1 MKNAIIILIHKQPK
15 QVNLFLEQLLK
26 DTDMDIFIHINKL
39 YDSIRSELI
48 EDERIHVSTNNVK
61 ITWGD
66 DNILRAILLMAKE
79 VLDTHVDYSYILV
92 NTGQD
97 LLLRKGIDEF
107 LSKQTKIFIDG
118 HEEDKRRRAYVMYKW
133 PNCYRRLIDNKL
145 NLYKI
150 ARRFRIEFF
159 TLFPILEKK
168 TSFDTSGLKFYYNE
182 FWCALPKE
190 VVEFVID
197 YCTKNPDF
205 LEIYYDGLVP
215 EESFLLTLL
224 MTSKYKK
231 IIEFDEKGY
240 SKNLTYLKGSN
251 NGHTHVNNVND
262 IGALDGSGMYFFRK
276 FDINVSKEVVM
287 HYYYKIMD

>member
-48 EDERIHVSTNNVK
+48 KNDRIYVPKNNLE

-79 VLDTHVDYSYILV
+79 VLDTHMDYRYILV

-97 LLLRKGIDEF
+97 LLIKKGIDEF
-107 LSKQTKIFIDG
+107 LSTQTKIFIDG
-118 HEEDKRRRAYVMYKW
+118 HLEDRRRRAYVMHKW
-133 PNCYRRLIDNKL
+133 PNYYRRLIDNKL
-145 NLYKI
+145 NPYKI
-150 ARRFRIEFF
+150 ARRLRIEFF
-159 TLFPILEKK
+159 TLLPILEKK
-168 TSFDTSGLKFYYNE
+168 TRFDTCNIKFYYNE

-190 VVEFVID
+190 VVEYVLDF
-197 YCTKNPDF
+197 CTRNPDF
-205 LEIYYDGLVP
+205 MEIYYDGLVP
-215 EESFLLTLL
+215 EEAFLLTLL

-231 IIEFDEKGY
+231 LIEFDEKGY
-240 SKNLTYLKGSN
+240 SKNLTYLKGAS
-251 NGHTHVNNVND
+251 NGHTQVNYLRD
-262 IGALDGSGMYFFRK
+262 IEALDGSGMFFSRK
-276 FDINVSKEVVM
+276 FDINFSNEAVM
-287 HYYYKIMD
+287 HYYNKIMD